1 MFQSYQLKWCFV
13 LIGIITISSLFAA
26 PLNLADLSPWR
37 YLGHIFIMTISILPA
52 WMINAYF
59 KTHQFPGIDN
69 RAKFF
74 ISTLCGMIVILLVGY
89 LITSYMPDTQIAARQ
104 ELSLVNRII
113 GSFLVDMVCYIVF
126 NIIHTNA
133 ILQKTQLE
141 NEQLKQAHLR
151 GQLLSLQQQISP
163 HFLFNSLSA
172 LKTIAPDKDTKK
184 FVVQLS
190 HVYRYLLSNNKHP
203 VSSLKDEL
211 EFVKSYLY
219 ILHWRFEDA
228 LKVCINI
235 PEEYNDY
242 LIPSVSLQLLIEN
255 VIKHNV
261 LTAEQPV
268 DVNIYVDE
276 AGELTVSN
284 TWLPKKVPVDS
295 TKLGLQNVR
304 ERFLLLFE
312 KQITVRTSDS
322 LFSVSLPLIR
332 NERNNY

>member
-1 MFQSYQLKWCFV
+1 MAQSYQLKWCFV
-13 LIGIITISSLFAA
+13 LIGIMAISTLFSS
-26 PLNLADLSPWR
+26 PVNLASLSPWQ
-37 YLGHIFIMTISILPA
+37 YFGHILLLTISILPPWLIHA
-52 WMINAYF
+52 WA
-59 KTHQFPGIDN
+59 KTHIEN
-69 RAKFF
+69 KFSF
-74 ISTLCGMIVILLVGY
+74 VTSMICGMIIVLFA
-89 LITSYMPDTQIAARQ
+89 SYMIDSY
-104 ELSLVNRII
+104 LSHIYIVPPQQTTLLGRII
-113 GSFLVDMVCYIVF
+113 GSFLINMICYIVF

-133 ILQKTQLE
+133 ILQKTRLE

-190 HVYRYLLSNNKHP
+190 HVYRYLLSNNNRP

-219 ILHWRFEDA
+219 ILHWRFEGA
-228 LKVCINI
+228 LEVRINI
-235 PEEYNDY
+235 PEEYYTY

-261 LTAEQPV
+261 LSPEQPV
-268 DVNIYVDE
+268 IVNISVDDT
-276 AGELTVSN
+276 GELTVSN
-284 TWLPKKVPVDS
+284 TWLPKKIPPES

-304 ERFLLLFE
+304 ERFLLLFD
-312 KQITVRTSDS
+312 KQIIVRTSDS
-322 LFSVSLPLIR
+322 TFSVSLPLIR
-332 NERNNY
+332 E